1 MASLPAQA
9 VFSSAPVAGPSGSHP
24 VPHGHHAHAYAHDIP
39 PLPPQQD
46 RLPPIRNLPPFREL
60 DFQPY
65 VVSQPQPASNF
76 VSTQSGQTQTQ
87 TPPPPTQ
94 ASAAYASGAQRARQ
108 QQQQQQQHSY
118 GQVQQQHI
126 PDSPAL
132 AQGQVPGSA
141 PGVGGRGRTSSS
153 WGAPPGIPRSPAPP
167 HSAASSSAL
176 MMGAPQSAEYPQH
189 HLPPPTPNSAG
200 MGGTPGMHAHGHGSM
215 MAGQQTQSL
224 KRQRSESRGGG
235 GGSAGAG
242 SGLGGSG
249 SSVSVSPAAGASGR
263 SPHVSATV
271 PLRFFRLEISNA
283 ILSPSLSL
291 FPFRH
296 QSLGYY
302 VHVYFF
308 PDPLL
313 PDIPRANNLFI
324 YRPVYAIFP

>member
-9 VFSSAPVAGPSGSHP
+9 MFTSAPVAGPSGSHP
-24 VPHGHHAHAYAHDIP
+24 VPHGHGHGLAQHAHAYAHDIP

-65 VVSQPQPASNF
+65 SQPQPVPPASN
-76 VSTQSGQTQTQ
+76 SISAPSGQ
-87 TPPPPTQ
+87 PPPPQ
-94 ASAAYASGAQRARQ
+94 ATSAYVSSGVQRAR
-108 QQQQQQQHSY
+108 QQQQQQHSY
-118 GQVQQQHI
+118 GQVQSVQQQQQQQQHI

-132 AQGQVPGSA
+132 AQGQVPASA

-263 SPHVSATV
+263 SPHVSVTV
-271 PLRFFRLEISNA
+271 PLRFFRLEIKHYPLPVVSIVS
-283 ILSPSLSL
+283 ILPSISGLL
-291 FPFRH
+291 C
-296 QSLGYY
+296 LCL
-302 VHVYFF
+302 YFF
-308 PDPLL
+308 
-313 PDIPRANNLFI
+313 
-324 YRPVYAIFP
+324 